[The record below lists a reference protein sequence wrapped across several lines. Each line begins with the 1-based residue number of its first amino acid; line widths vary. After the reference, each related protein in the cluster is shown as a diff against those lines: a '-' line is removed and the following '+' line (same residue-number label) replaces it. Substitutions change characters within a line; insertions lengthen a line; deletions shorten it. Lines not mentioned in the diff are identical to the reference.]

1 MNAEQLE
8 LMTAAVD
15 GELSATEARAFR
27 QLLSASSE
35 ARAVFAKLKADCDR
49 LRALPRSAPPVDLR
63 AKIMARI
70 AATTPVPTVAPAEP
84 KQAAQPAQPAQ
95 PAGRPQRGVPSWVP
109 VAIAAGVMLCITA
122 GSFAFFNSQNA
133 PSKNSIA
140 KNPWS
145 NALPATQTAPS
156 YVPSATAP
164 SPRDVAPPD
173 ANDVAHLDVQPVPAL
188 PVPKVVTPDAVAIA
202 PEPRVIE
209 PDLIGARPLPPLP
222 PFNFVEVRVPF
233 LRAVA
238 ELDRDDRRQEL
249 TDELRRE
256 SAYRFDLFVRDTA
269 RGVEVFQNAAKVS
282 GLTTFA
288 DATALDRLK
297 KKQVSSVVIY
307 TESLTAAELVALF
320 AVVSAEDAKFSPRI
334 CDSLHAAPVV
344 RADEL
349 DLKATLGFD
358 AGLYKRVTGSGGAG
372 QGKTPDKPVSA
383 STINDVVK
391 SVTNAGEKTAV
402 LLSWNPANARTNPSM
417 SAELKQFQ
425 SKRGDRK
432 PAAIPAI
439 IVIRPV
445 G

>member
-1 MNAEQLE
+1 MTAEQRE
-8 LMTAAVD
+8 LIAAAVD

-27 QLLSASSE
+27 QLLSASAE
-35 ARAVFAKLKADCDR
+35 ARALYAKLKADGAR
-49 LRALPRSAPPVDLR
+49 LRALARPAPAIDLR

-70 AATTPVPTVAPAEP
+70 AAITPAPTKSKP
-84 KQAAQPAQPAQ
+84 AAQPVYPAQPAQ
-95 PAGRPQRGVPSWVP
+95 PVPTRRGAPAWVP
-109 VAIAAGVMLCITA
+109 VAVAAGVMLCITA
-122 GSFAFFNSQNA
+122 GSFAFFSNQHSPPKA
-133 PSKNSIA
+133 TTA

-145 NALPATQTAPS
+145 NALPPTQSAPTF
-156 YVPSATAP
+156 VPSPTAP
-164 SPRDVAPPD
+164 SPRDLAPPD
-173 ANDVAHLDVQPVPAL
+173 ANAVAHIDVTPVPAL
-188 PVPKVVTPDAVAIA
+188 PVPKVVTPGTVAVA

-233 LRAVA
+233 LRTVA
-238 ELDRDDRRQEL
+238 ELEREDRRQEL
-249 TDELRRE
+249 TDELRRD

-269 RGVEVFQNAAKVS
+269 RGIEVFQNAAKVA
-282 GLTTFA
+282 GLTTFT

-307 TESLTAAELVALF
+307 TESLTAAELAALF
-320 AVVSAEDAKFSPRI
+320 SQVSIEDAKFSPRI
-334 CDSLHAAPVV
+334 CDSLHAAPVG
-344 RADEL
+344 RTDEL
-349 DLKATLGFD
+349 ELKATLGFD
-358 AGLYKRVTGSGGAG
+358 AGLFKRPTSG
-372 QGKTPDKPVSA
+372 TPRTSDKPVSA

-391 SVTNAGEKTAV
+391 SVTNTGDKTAV
-402 LLSWNPANARTNPSM
+402 LLAWHPANARTNPSM
-417 SAELKQFQ
+417 SAELKQFH